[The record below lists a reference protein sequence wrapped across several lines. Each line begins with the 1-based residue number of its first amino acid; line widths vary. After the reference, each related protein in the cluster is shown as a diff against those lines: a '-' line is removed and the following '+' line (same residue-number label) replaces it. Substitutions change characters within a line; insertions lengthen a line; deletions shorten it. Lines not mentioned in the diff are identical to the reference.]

1 MANMYMIH
9 ISKSI
14 RLALRGI
21 VHATILC
28 TQLSS
33 LPVATSHPFV
43 QFKTPGSFAPVWTIS
58 QHRLG
63 TGKNVTVQPM
73 GLMVQ
78 TFPWNVWINSNL
90 ATICM
95 IIFSDFFCNEKKHA
109 QQPFSKPH
117 CFVNVENNSTG
128 YPWYD
133 YGGSFSPS
141 LVTLYGFEALKP
153 LVLATN
159 LNIYMNIYIIYKL
172 YIYIYIYMIQSTH
185 NQNTFLT
192 NGHPT
197 W

>member
-14 RLALRGI
+14 SLALQGI

-33 LPVATSHPFV
+33 LPFATSHPFV
-43 QFKTPGSFAPVWTIS
+43 QSLKHQAASPQYGLFS

-95 IIFSDFFCNEKKHA
+95 IIFSDFFCNEKK
-109 QQPFSKPH
+109 
-117 CFVNVENNSTG
+117 TG
-128 YPWYD
+128 TTI
-133 YGGSFSPS
+133 
-141 LVTLYGFEALKP
+141 LLQTP
-153 LVLATN
+153 L
-159 LNIYMNIYIIYKL
+159 
-172 YIYIYIYMIQSTH
+172 
-185 NQNTFLT
+185 FC
-192 NGHPT
+192 
-197 W
+197 